1 MYLCAGSWWSRN
13 WYPEGRSCVGNPR
26 GVAVLV
32 SKGEMQIWGGVMM
45 TELRSLLSLFVGCGP
60 DYAVKSAYG
69 QVINLTAAGSL
80 RQVGR
85 ILLF

>member
-1 MYLCAGSWWSRN
+1 
-13 WYPEGRSCVGNPR
+13 
-26 GVAVLV
+26 
-32 SKGEMQIWGGVMM
+32 MM

-69 QVINLTAAGSL
+69 QVTNLTAAGSL

>member
-1 MYLCAGSWWSRN
+1 
-13 WYPEGRSCVGNPR
+13 
-26 GVAVLV
+26 
-32 SKGEMQIWGGVMM
+32 MM
-45 TELRSLLSLFVGCGP
+45 IELRSLLSLFVGCGP

-69 QVINLTAAGSL
+69 QVTNLTAAGSL